1 MLEHAEPFFSRKLYY
16 FEYIYSIYI
25 YSLQSVPVQ
34 CSKTQGFK
42 GGTLMGVIHSI
53 PTVAAVEPPK
63 SNLRFIVSECF
74 MNMFFW
80 QLTITHRLIKINTNN
95 TSTKH
100 LIYDAGIPLRTLFW
114 WFQPIEKA
122 YLSNWIIS
130 QGRGNIKETA
140 F

>member
-1 MLEHAEPFFSRKLYY
+1 
-16 FEYIYSIYI
+16 
-25 YSLQSVPVQ
+25 
-34 CSKTQGFK
+34 
-42 GGTLMGVIHSI
+42 MGVIHSI

-114 WFQPIEKA
+114 
-122 YLSNWIIS
+122 
-130 QGRGNIKETA
+130 
-140 F
+140 